1 MVVSAWSAQPQHPM
15 KPLQNL
21 SLLPQRNK
29 EKNQEQCPVTVN
41 FARVG
46 ESQFH

>member
-1 MVVSAWSAQPQHPM
+1 MVVSAWSAQPQHPV
-15 KPLQNL
+15 KPSLSL

-41 FARVG
+41 FAKVVREPV
-46 ESQFH
+46 